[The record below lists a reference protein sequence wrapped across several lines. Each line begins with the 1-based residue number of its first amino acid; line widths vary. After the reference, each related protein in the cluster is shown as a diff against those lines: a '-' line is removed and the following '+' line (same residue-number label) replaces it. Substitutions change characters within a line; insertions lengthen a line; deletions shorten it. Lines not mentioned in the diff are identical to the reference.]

1 MTDKRQ
7 LKDLAGVGPAFLAD
21 FELLGVRSVTDLARQ
36 DGNEL
41 YQRLC
46 DLTGA
51 RQDPCVLDV
60 FRCAVAQAC
69 DPDLPKEQRNWWY
82 WSRLRKKIVEEMMR
96 SRVWPSSISKGILI
110 VTLVTSIVTCSCKA
124 PPTWSAEARSPDG
137 KRITT
142 ANGFDN
148 GGFLA
153 PGPSATFVY
162 LNRTVGSQPKV
173 LIFALSGGESVGS
186 GAVGMN
192 WLAPNRLELTY
203 KGHPSIDFQAIHCAG
218 VDISVRELPS
228 GEAKSKPLP
237 TYSLRVGNPELIGRE
252 PVKRSGVSN
261 TMIR

>member
-1 MTDKRQ
+1 MADKRQ
-7 LKDLAGVGPAFLAD
+7 LKDLAGVGPALLAD

-96 SRVWPSSISKGILI
+96 SRVWPLISKGILI

-148 GGFLA
+148 GGF
-153 PGPSATFVY
+153 
-162 LNRTVGSQPKV
+162 
-173 LIFALSGGESVGS
+173 
-186 GAVGMN
+186 
-192 WLAPNRLELTY
+192 
-203 KGHPSIDFQAIHCAG
+203 
-218 VDISVRELPS
+218 
-228 GEAKSKPLP
+228 
-237 TYSLRVGNPELIGRE
+237 
-252 PVKRSGVSN
+252 
-261 TMIR
+261 